1 MHAKHI
7 YHSILIIAAAGA
19 TACSSESNAPEPAVE
34 AQELS
39 FQANTDTRAS
49 VVTTMNT
56 PFEVYGE
63 FATTGDPAAS
73 HTQLFNATPVSLS
86 GGKWTYGTPEYWMPG
101 NTYSFIALHPAPKDG
116 AGVTGL
122 TNKAYNIDSQQLSFT
137 YTLPDNYTDATDLL
151 AATHRRQ
158 YNLGPTPTTPVSLN
172 FTHLLARLN
181 FIARVDVSADD
192 PVTIYSLTL
201 QNVGT
206 KGTYTIKPAGLVS
219 GTETDD
225 YEGGWTVEAPSGE
238 EANPTRL
245 FEISGEGN
253 DCLPQ
258 SDLTITPGLSRPL
271 FRPYAVAAADAAD
284 EKDHPANPLF
294 ILPQEVNPKTEMV
307 IEYRVGNSELIQAT
321 ANLYSITVGA
331 HRGIWEKG
339 KSYTYS
345 FTLGADEFIIYS
357 QPTVEDWNFD
367 EGGNYVIID

>member
-101 NTYSFIALHPAPKDG
+101 NTYSFIALHPAG
-116 AGVTGL
+116 TGVTGL
-122 TNKAYNIDSQQLSFT
+122 TEKAYNIDSQQLSFT

-181 FIARVDVSADD
+181 FTVQVKASATQDGAIIID
-192 PVTIYSLTL
+192 NFSLHNIHTGAKYTLSPASLT
-201 QNVGT
+201 GSS
-206 KGTYTIKPAGLVS
+206 K
-219 GTETDD
+219 ETDD
-225 YEGGWTVEAPSGE
+225 YTGEWTDHTPLPVSG
-238 EANPTRL
+238 NTI
-245 FEISGEGN
+245 FEIKNPDPNGIDPGSSHSFFGN
-253 DCLPQ
+253 TNALLVIPQ
-258 SDLTITPGLSRPL
+258 DIP
-271 FRPYAVAAADAAD
+271 
-284 EKDHPANPLF
+284 EE
-294 ILPQEVNPKTEMV
+294 IEVSIAYHN
-307 IEYRVGNSELIQAT
+307 NSKNETAT
-321 ANLYSITVGA
+321 AKLYPVTLTHS
-331 HRGIWEKG
+331 GIWEPG
-339 KSYTYS
+339 KSYTYTFAIGIDTDITFS
-345 FTLGADEFIIYS
+345 T
-357 QPTVEDWNFD
+357 PTVDDWV
-367 EGGNYVIID
+367 ESLGGNYIISDSE

>member
-122 TNKAYNIDSQQLSFT
+122 TNKEYDKDSQQLSFT

-181 FIARVDVSADD
+181 FTVHISSVGTQNQTTSVM
-192 PVTIYSLTL
+192 INSLTL
-201 QNVGT
+201 R
-206 KGTYTIKPAGLVS
+206 KVS
-219 GTETDD
+219 NSATFTASSAPITTGTETDD
-225 YEGGWTVEAPSGE
+225 YGVKEWTNHSE
-238 EANPTRL
+238 PTATL
-245 FEISGEGN
+245 F
-253 DCLPQ
+253 
-258 SDLTITPGLSRPL
+258 TITPNIRVSAGNSYSFFPSNNALM
-271 FRPYAVAAADAAD
+271 A
-284 EKDHPANPLF
+284 
-294 ILPQEVNPKTEMV
+294 IPQLLTSDLEIE
-307 IEYRVGNSELIQAT
+307 IEYTPYINGTKQTLSKLKG
-321 ANLYSITVGA
+321 NLYTVALESHGA
-331 HRGIWEKG
+331 RWATGQ
-339 KSYTYS
+339 SYTYS
-345 FTLGADEFIIYS
+345 FTLGGEEYIIFNK
-357 QPTVEDWNFD
+357 PTVEQWNQE
-367 EGGNYVIID
+367 EGANYIIND